1 MGKLVCVLVKEQNI
15 LQTTPKIPF
24 KSLRTYEYSKEEFPS
39 VSVVNPWKN
48 ANSQLSHKAFSLTS
62 NQSRF
67 FSHNEVSFLSI
78 KLSKIKNVTQF
89 LQENRGNEHF
99 LYV

>member
-1 MGKLVCVLVKEQNI
+1 MGKLVCVLINEQNI

-48 ANSQLSHKAFSLTS
+48 AIPVTRNYFLVELQLL
-62 NQSRF
+62 
-67 FSHNEVSFLSI
+67 L
-78 KLSKIKNVTQF
+78 KIN
-89 LQENRGNEHF
+89 
-99 LYV
+99 